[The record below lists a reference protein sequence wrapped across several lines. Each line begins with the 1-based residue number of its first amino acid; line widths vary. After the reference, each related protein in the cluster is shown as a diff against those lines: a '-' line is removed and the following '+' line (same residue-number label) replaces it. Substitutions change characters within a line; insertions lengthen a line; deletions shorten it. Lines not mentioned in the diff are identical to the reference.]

1 MGSIQE
7 AKLLHAKIKYKTLF
21 FFFCPLEVLLHG
33 RSWIYTVFNKTLVA
47 TRDLNM

>member
-7 AKLLHAKIKYKTLF
+7 TKLLRAEIKYKTLS
-21 FFFCPLEVLLHG
+21 FFCPSEVLLHG